1 LLDFDPLTEL
11 HSSYISFVVLGTT
24 VTEEF
29 RKQHAATLRAMAEKA
44 DPFIKRRLLDLAARY
59 DRAQRPPT
67 AIQSI
72 SAEQAQ

>member
-1 LLDFDPLTEL
+1 
-11 HSSYISFVVLGTT
+11 